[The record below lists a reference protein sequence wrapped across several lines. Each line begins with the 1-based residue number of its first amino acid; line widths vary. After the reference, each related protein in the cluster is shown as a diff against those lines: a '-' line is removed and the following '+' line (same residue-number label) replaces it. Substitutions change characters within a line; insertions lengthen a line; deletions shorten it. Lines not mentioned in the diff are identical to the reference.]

1 MSKVVLPSVLAIG
14 FTGHRA
20 LADETASRGQIVRL
34 LTELKTGAPGIV
46 CGISSIAAGADLLFA
61 ESCLELGL
69 PLRVLLPMPAEDFR
83 ADFDAPTWAR
93 AERVLEHA
101 ISTDVTGR
109 TGDREALYY
118 ECGVQTVVQ
127 SNVMIALWDGEPP
140 QGLGGTQQIV
150 TFAKAEGR
158 PVFWIHSR
166 TGAVERVN
174 CEHAL
179 EPDAELEFLNAL
191 PESPGATAPVAPV
204 DVVHAWFR
212 KLDANAT
219 LAAPHVRRIA
229 ALPILCTAAA
239 SIFGTIASIA
249 HGSVLWLAIST
260 ALGLVAVALSVFT
273 KIQRRQMRWAR
284 IRTAAEICRSSL
296 AFWKAPGPYTLV
308 GPEAVPELAG
318 LLASLNFVKTSAGA
332 GRDTPID
339 AFREEYRR
347 DRIQGQLRYFS
358 RYADVAQRK
367 ARRYG
372 IVTTVCIAA
381 ALAANVWTLVD
392 KAALA
397 ELTPAQWK
405 PALELTGTVLFQ
417 IATIIGA
424 LLAMNDYNRRRQRY
438 REMQRLLERW
448 DRQLQVAAT
457 WSVLLQI
464 AGRVERA
471 LLAEIIEWRS
481 LIRHRKLAN
490 K

>member
-14 FTGHRA
+14 FTGHRI

-34 LTELKTGAPGIV
+34 LTELKAGAPSIV
-46 CGISSIAAGADLLFA
+46 YGISSLAVGGDLLFA

-69 PLRVLLPMPAEDFR
+69 PLRVLLPMPVEDFR

-93 AERVLEHA
+93 VERAMQHA
-101 ISTDVTGR
+101 ISIDVTGR
-109 TGDREALYY
+109 TSDRDALYY
-118 ECGVQTVVQ
+118 ECGVQTVTQ

-140 QGLGGTQQIV
+140 KGLGGTQQIV
-150 TFAKAEGR
+150 TFAKTEGR

-191 PESPGATAPVAPV
+191 PESTGTAASTAPG
-204 DVVHAWFR
+204 DVVRAWFG

-219 LAAPHVRRIA
+219 LAAPHVRRIV

-239 SIFGTIASIA
+239 SILGTIASFA
-249 HGSVLWLAIST
+249 DRSVLWLGIGT
-260 ALGLVAVALSVFT
+260 GLGLVAAVLPTMT
-273 KIQRRQMRWAR
+273 KIRQRQMRWAR
-284 IRTAAEICRSSL
+284 IRTAAEICRSTL
-296 AFWKAPGPYTLV
+296 AVWKAPGPYTLISV
-308 GPEAVPELAG
+308 EVVPELAG
-318 LLASLNFVKTSAGA
+318 VIAALNFAKISAGA
-332 GRDTPID
+332 GRDESID

-347 DRIQGQLRYFS
+347 DRIQGQLHYFS
-358 RYADVAQRK
+358 RYAETAQRK

-372 IVTTVCIAA
+372 LVTTVCIAL

-392 KAALA
+392 KVAPAQ
-397 ELTPAQWK
+397 LTPMQWK
-405 PALELTGTVLFQ
+405 PALDLTGTVLFQ
-417 IATIIGA
+417 VATIVGA

-438 REMQRLLERW
+438 REIERLLEQW
-448 DRQLQVAAT
+448 DRQIQVAAT
-457 WSVLLQI
+457 WPVLLQI
-464 AGRVERA
+464 AARVERA

-481 LIRHRKLAN
+481 LIRHRKLA